1 MAYDDR
7 YPLKDYLNSIN
18 LSKKDLMEDDPG
30 WEKNYPSYVINKC
43 LSHHMDTLAFANEMN
58 RYPNLDKRLQYSFFL
73 NTVRPKKRFSPWG
86 KKEKI
91 DDLELVKRYY
101 GYSYEKAKQ
110 ALEIL
115 TPQQINFIKDTVFYG
130 FINKFCS
137 IKTQLCIKR
146 LINVIK

>member
-1 MAYDDR
+1 MTSN

-18 LSKKDLMEDDPG
+18 YSKNYLMGKDEDPG

-43 LSHHMDTLAFANEMN
+43 MSHHLDTIMFANEMN
-58 RYPNLDKRLQYSFFL
+58 MNPILGNRLQYDFFI
-73 NTVRPKKRFSPWG
+73 NIVRSRKRFSPWG
-86 KKEKI
+86 KKQKI

-115 TPQQINFIKDTVFYG
+115 TPQQINFIKDKLNTG
-130 FINKFCS
+130 G
-137 IKTQLCIKR
+137 Q
-146 LINVIK
+146 

>member
-7 YPLKDYLNSIN
+7 YPLSAYLNSIN
-18 LSKKDLMEDDPG
+18 LDKKSVFKTEDPG

-43 LSHHMDTLAFANEMN
+43 MSHHLDTVMFANEMN
-58 RYPNLDKRLQYSFFL
+58 MNTGLDSRLQYDFFI
-73 NTVRPKKRFSPWG
+73 NIVRSRKRFSPWG
-86 KKEKI
+86 KKKKI

-115 TPQQINFIKDTVFYG
+115 TPQQINFIKDKLNTG
-130 FINKFCS
+130 G
-137 IKTQLCIKR
+137 Q
-146 LINVIK
+146 

>member
-1 MAYDDR
+1 MSSN

-18 LSKKDLMEDDPG
+18 YSKQYLMGEDEDPG

-43 LSHHMDTLAFANEMN
+43 MSHHMDTVMFANEMN
-58 RYPNLDKRLQYSFFL
+58 MNPVLDNRLQYDFFI
-73 NTVRPKKRFSPWG
+73 NIVRSRKRFSPWG
-86 KKEKI
+86 KKQKI

-115 TPQQINFIKDTVFYG
+115 TPQQINFIKDKLNTG
-130 FINKFCS
+130 G
-137 IKTQLCIKR
+137 Q
-146 LINVIK
+146 